1 MKKGLLVLAVALVC
15 VSIAPLP
22 WGESHP
28 SVIQTDGK
36 VDSGH

>member
-1 MKKGLLVLAVALVC
+1 MKKGLLVFAVALVC
-15 VSIAPLP
+15 VSIAPHT